1 MGNCDLPSSMKR
13 MIQPLS
19 VLKAVAGA
27 FQRVNDLVQDHPTW
41 KLLQK

>member
-13 MIQPLS
+13 TIQPQS